1 MQAPDAERIGY
12 QDDSVDLLQ
21 RFQNT
26 GDLLLHQARRFG
38 KFLQRGRMSRVDD
51 MAHKQI
57 VEPCRRNGWRHSA
70 ILQGIQGSLIRS
82 SRAPILYPDNVPE
95 LPEVETVVR
104 GLDKRVAG
112 DTIESV
118 WIGSRKQTL
127 KSAAGL
133 IVATLEGKRIV
144 RVHRAG
150 KHIVFDL
157 AGASGISGV
166 KSSNASKSNASK
178 KKSERSGRGRTRPG
192 ASEQTAQWIVH
203 LGMTG
208 RLVVSEAPAEIAKHT
223 HLIAKLASGRELRF
237 IDPRMFG
244 KLSVHAGGFDPGG
257 VEPLE
262 VDEGQFVALFRERK
276 TPIKSALLNQKLL
289 RGVGNIYADES
300 LFRAGIRPRRR
311 ASSISGKQLS
321 VLHRSVQE
329 VLREAIALGG
339 SSISDYVD
347 ADGEEGFF
355 QLQHKVYGRE
365 GQPCLACATPIRRVV
380 LAGRSSHYCSKC
392 QK

>member
-1 MQAPDAERIGY
+1 MHRRA
-12 QDDSVDLLQ
+12 Q
-21 RFQNT
+21 R
-26 GDLLLHQARRFG
+26 L
-38 KFLQRGRMSRVDD
+38 
-51 MAHKQI
+51 I
-57 VEPCRRNGWRHSA
+57 V
-70 ILQGIQGSLIRS
+70 
-82 SRAPILYPDNVPE
+82 YPDSMPE
-95 LPEVETVVR
+95 LPEVETIAR

-112 DTIESV
+112 DTVESV
-118 WIGSRKQTL
+118 WIGSRKQPL
-127 KSAAGL
+127 KSPAGV
-133 IVATLEGKRIV
+133 IARTLEGRRIV

-150 KHIVFDL
+150 KHIVFNL
-157 AGASGISGV
+157 EGGERAQ
-166 KSSNASKSNASK
+166 KTQPK
-178 KKSERSGRGRTRPG
+178 KKTSAGD
-192 ASEQTAQWIVH
+192 AVTAQWIVH

-208 RLVVSEAPAEIAKHT
+208 RLVVSEPSAEVAKHT

-244 KLSVHAGGFDPGG
+244 KLSVHLHPDSRGFDPGG

-262 VDEGQFVALFRERK
+262 VSAERFVELFRGRK

-311 ASSISGKQLS
+311 AAAITREQLS
-321 VLHRSVQE
+321 KLHRAVQD

-355 QLQHKVYGRE
+355 QLQHRVYGRE
-365 GQPCLACATPIRRVV
+365 GEPCLTCGSAIRRVV
-380 LAGRSSHYCSKC
+380 LSGRSSHYCAKC